1 MQRIHQDIIRQVFTL
16 LLIVTLGMLI
26 FLELAPY
33 LSGLLGAITLYIIS
47 KNFMTKL
54 VKKGWNPSL
63 AAGLIMFISFVGI
76 LIPVGLVVLLLS
88 NKVKNALNR
97 LESLIS
103 MVKENFSII
112 ENQFNIE
119 FLSSFDSQETADW
132 ISNNIQ
138 NLLGSTFNIFIALS
152 IMYFLLYYMLV
163 HRKEFIESIYTYF
176 PMRPENISV
185 IGKEV
190 NSVVKSNA
198 IGIPLIAIIQGLVA
212 LLGFFIFGVPNP
224 WFWFVITAVGSMIPF
239 IGTAIG
245 IIPVVIILFSTG
257 QNFEAIGILIY
268 GIVVVGST
276 DNLFRMIVQ
285 KKLANIHP
293 LITLI
298 GVIIGVPLF
307 GFIGLIFGPLLIS
320 LFLVVLRI
328 YKEEF
333 VVRQKLN

>member
-1 MQRIHQDIIRQVFTL
+1 MPRIHQDIIRQVFTL
-16 LLIVTLGMLI
+16 ILILLLGSLI

-47 KNFMTKL
+47 KRYMVKL
-54 VKKGWNPSL
+54 VNKGWNPSL

-76 LIPVGLVVLLLS
+76 LIPVSLVVMLLS
-88 NKVKNALNR
+88 NKVKNALNK
-97 LESLIS
+97 LESLVA
-103 MVKENFSII
+103 MLKENFSII
-112 ENQFNIE
+112 ESQFNIE
-119 FLSSFDSQETADW
+119 FLNSFNSQEATDW
-132 ISNNIQ
+132 VSHNIQ

-163 HRKEFIESIYTYF
+163 NRKEFIESIYTYF
-176 PMRPENISV
+176 PMRPENISA

-198 IGIPLIAIIQGLVA
+198 IGIPLIAIIQGFVA

-224 WFWFVITAVGSMIPF
+224 WFWFVITAIGSMIPF
-239 IGTAIG
+239 VGTAIG
-245 IIPVVIILFSTG
+245 IVPVVIILFSMG
-257 QNFEAIGILIY
+257 QNFEAIGLLIY
-268 GIVVVGST
+268 GIVIVGST
-276 DNLFRMIVQ
+276 DNLFRIIVQ

-320 LFLVVLRI
+320 LFLVVLKI

-333 VVRQKLN
+333 VVR

>member
-16 LLIVTLGMLI
+16 LLIVILGLLI

-103 MVKENFSII
+103 MVKENFSVI

-119 FLSSFDSQETADW
+119 FLSSFDSQETSDW

-138 NLLGSTFNIFIALS
+138 NFLGSTFNIFIALS

-245 IIPVVIILFSTG
+245 IVPVVFILFSTG
-257 QNFEAIGILIY
+257 QNFEALGILIY
-268 GIVVVGST
+268 GILIVGTT
-276 DNLFRMIVQ
+276 DNLFRIIVQ

-328 YKEEF
+328 YNEEF
-333 VVRQKLN
+333 VVR

>member
-16 LLIVTLGMLI
+16 ILILLLGSLI

-47 KNFMTKL
+47 KRYMIKL

-76 LIPVGLVVLLLS
+76 LIPVSLVVMMLS
-88 NKVKNALNR
+88 NKVKNALNKFET
-97 LESLIS
+97 LVATL
-103 MVKENFSII
+103 KENFSIL
-112 ENQFNIE
+112 ENQFNID
-119 FLSSFDSQETADW
+119 FLNSFDSQEAADW
-132 ISNNIQ
+132 VSHNIQ

-163 HRKEFIESIYTYF
+163 NRKEFIESIYTYF
-176 PMRPENISV
+176 PMRPENISA

-198 IGIPLIAIIQGLVA
+198 IGIPLIAIIQGFVA

-224 WFWFVITAVGSMIPF
+224 WFWFVITAIGSMIPF
-239 IGTAIG
+239 VGTAIG
-245 IIPVVIILFSTG
+245 IVPVVIILFSMG
-257 QNFEAIGILIY
+257 QNFEAFGILIY
-268 GIVVVGST
+268 GILVVGST
-276 DNLFRMIVQ
+276 DNLFRIIVQ

-333 VVRQKLN
+333 VVK